1 METIEVSTFVK
12 HRKDIIILRTI
23 THLYIN
29 KCIDCFIPINQR
41 NNCLANC
48 MQVGSAAN
56 SAASV
61 AAAAKEPRLHYL
73 VHLRL
78 GGRAEN
84 EFKCLAFDVPM
95 CLRKRRNFPS
105 FSLFAVIFS
114 KSAWHPGSQGPTF
127 VHPV

>member
-1 METIEVSTFVK
+1 
-12 HRKDIIILRTI
+12 
-23 THLYIN
+23 
-29 KCIDCFIPINQR
+29 
-41 NNCLANC
+41 

-61 AAAAKEPRLHYL
+61 AAAAAKEPHLHYL

-95 CLRKRRNFPS
+95 CLRKRRISRLFRYSLS
-105 FSLFAVIFS
+105 FFQKVPGILVPRVQLLSTLFDGRGTTYNLPKHCF
-114 KSAWHPGSQGPTF
+114 
-127 VHPV
+127 